1 MTRRDTG
8 ERDTGEHVF
17 GAGADAAIA
26 AVTALALLGAETFFS
41 LDRGSA
47 PQPQSLA
54 VLALGAASL
63 ALVGRRPL
71 VTAVAVGLC
80 LPLYYV
86 AGTADTWAAWLLL
99 LVAVLR
105 MAAVGLRTAPV
116 VTVAVA
122 LGLFAVAEAFAFNPW
137 RALLV
142 LAWTVAI
149 AAVAAV
155 LHQRAAHLRAAQ
167 ERALEAERTREE
179 EARRR
184 ATEERLRIAREL
196 HDVIAHDISLVNVQA
211 SAAVHRRDPEQALEA
226 LEAIKAIT
234 KDTLRE
240 LRATLGVLRQ
250 VDEAEGNAPVPGTDR
265 LPHLVR
271 AAAEGGPPA
280 RLTVD
285 GAPAGGP
292 AEMPAVPAPV
302 GAALYRIVQEA
313 LTNVRRHSDAT
324 AVEVALT
331 TEPGAVTV
339 RVSDDGSATA
349 EPVEGNGLT
358 GMRERVT
365 ALGGTFEAGP
375 GTGGGFRVRARL
387 PVDRDD

>member
-1 MTRRDTG
+1 MTRRQ
-8 ERDTGEHVF
+8 DTGEHVF
-17 GAGADAAIA
+17 GAGADAAVA
-26 AVTALALLGAETFFS
+26 AVTTLALLGAEVFFS

-63 ALVGRRPL
+63 VLVGRWPL
-71 VTAVAVGLC
+71 ATAIAVGLC
-80 LPLYYV
+80 LPVYYV
-86 AGTADTWAAWLLL
+86 AGTADSWAAWLLL

-116 VTVAVA
+116 VAVAVTS
-122 LGLFAVAEAFAFNPW
+122 GLFAVAEAFAFNPW

-155 LHQRAAHLRAAQ
+155 LHQRAAHLHAAR

-226 LEAIKAIT
+226 LEAIKAVT

-250 VDEAEGNAPVPGTDR
+250 ADEAQGSAPVPGADR

-271 AAAEGGPPA
+271 TAAEGGPPV

-285 GAPAGGP
+285 GAPADGP
-292 AEMPAVPAPV
+292 GDVPAMPAPA

-324 AVEVALT
+324 AVQVALT
-331 TEPGAVTV
+331 TEPDAVTV
-339 RVSDDGSATA
+339 EVADDGSEPAA
-349 EPVEGNGLT
+349 PVEGNGLL
-358 GMRERVT
+358 GMRERAT

-375 GTGGGFRVRARL
+375 RAGGGFRVRARL